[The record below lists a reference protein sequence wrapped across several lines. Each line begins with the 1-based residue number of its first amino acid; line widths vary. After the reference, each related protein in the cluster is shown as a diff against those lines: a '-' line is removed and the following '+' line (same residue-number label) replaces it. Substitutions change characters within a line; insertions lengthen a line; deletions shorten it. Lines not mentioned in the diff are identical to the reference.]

1 MPTDNQQKLDGFVSV
16 TEILSYFEEPELVQ
30 WKLKTGL
37 KESNR
42 ISRMTAKT
50 GSRVHE
56 LIYSNWQKGDY
67 KLLKADNSEVRS
79 CMEAWDRFKLD
90 YAPNILKAE
99 FEVRHEGMK
108 IIGHADMLA
117 TCNKETTLIDIK
129 TAGSIK
135 PKHWVQLA
143 GYWSLLGDLS
153 VDSVAILRLDRN
165 IGVYEFEVRKP
176 QPELFW
182 ALAQVYDFYTERNVP
197 MAQGDSNANSPT
209 TKEV

>member
-1 MPTDNQQKLDGFVSV
+1 MPTTDVEKVAGWVSI
-16 TEILSYFEEPELVQ
+16 TEIIDYFQEPSLVD
-30 WKLKTGL
+30 WRIDTGR
-37 KESNR
+37 KEANR
-42 ISRMTAKT
+42 ISRLTAKT
-50 GSRVHE
+50 GTRVHE
-56 LIYSNWQKGDY
+56 LILANWQKGDY
-67 KLLKADNSEVRS
+67 KLSKSDNSEVRS

-90 YAPNILKAE
+90 YAPSILKAE
-99 FEVRHEGMK
+99 FEVRHEDIK

-117 TCNKETTLIDIK
+117 TCNKKTMLIDVK

-165 IGVYEFEVRKP
+165 IGVYEFKVRKP
-176 QPELFW
+176 RPELFW

-209 TKEV
+209 TEEV